1 MSGTRVRSRNATFQ
15 YWQTLLANRTKRG
28 RARELVVQGVRP
40 TELAIAAG
48 TPIRSLL
55 IGDSRSGS
63 GSARSGPTLSRW
75 AQEVADHAR
84 SAGAAEYVLDPELL
98 AELGEQEDRIP
109 ELLITVEIPRDDPAR
124 ITAAPDLLAV
134 ALDRPASPGNVGS
147 IIRSADAFGA
157 GGVLITGHG
166 ADPYD
171 PRSVRASTGSV
182 FTVPSVRLAGQ
193 ADAMDWVDS
202 MRHRGTPV
210 QVVGTDETGTDSV
223 DRIDLTRPTLIVTGT
238 ERTGMSAGWREACDV
253 IARIP
258 IGGHA
263 SSLNAANA
271 TSIVLYEAVRQRG

>member
-1 MSGTRVRSRNATFQ
+1 MPVTRVRSRNATFQ
-15 YWQTLLANRTKRG
+15 YWQTLLTNRTKRG

-40 TELAIAAG
+40 TDLAITAA

-55 IGDSRSGS
+55 IADG
-63 GSARSGPTLSRW
+63 GPRSRW
-75 AQEVADHAR
+75 AREVIDHAR
-84 SAGAAEYVLDPELL
+84 SVGAAEYVLDPGLL

-124 ITAAPDLLAV
+124 IVAAQNLLAV

-157 GGVLITGHG
+157 HGVLITGHG

-171 PRSVRASTGSV
+171 PRAVRASTGSV
-182 FTVPSVRLAGQ
+182 FTIPCVRLAGP
-193 ADAMDWVDS
+193 AEAMDWVAT
-202 MRHRGTPV
+202 MRHSGVPV
-210 QVVGTDETGTDSV
+210 QVVGTDETGTDPV

-253 IARIP
+253 ITKIP

-271 TSIVLYEAVRQRG
+271 TSIVLYEAVRQRGR